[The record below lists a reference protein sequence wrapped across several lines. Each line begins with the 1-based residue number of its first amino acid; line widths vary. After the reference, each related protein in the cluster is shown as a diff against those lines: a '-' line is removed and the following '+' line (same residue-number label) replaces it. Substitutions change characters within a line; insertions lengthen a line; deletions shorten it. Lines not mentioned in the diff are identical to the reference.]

1 MFQDYFMGGDSELGG
16 IVLVIIIV
24 LAHQLQLRRTR
35 QSLKP
40 PTAAAN
46 QLAAFSAAA
55 SLDDVLRGMK
65 SAYTASGLR
74 DVRRP
79 RDFRAQHVSAF
90 LCHLKSNGGGG
101 PATSNTTP
109 AGKRPRTPS
118 GPAKREA
125 RPSPAPGAT
134 AAPTTAAPRPPPP
147 RPPALAV
154 ASPAATTTAA
164 AGARVPEEVEGE
176 FGPSAGAA
184 ALAQLERAWHGVAA
198 AYSDATITCYHQPP
212 PVGGR

>member
-90 LCHLKSNGGGG
+90 LRHLK
-101 PATSNTTP
+101 SNTTP

-154 ASPAATTTAA
+154 ASPAATTTTA

-184 ALAQLERAWHGVAA
+184 ALARQERAWHGVAA